1 MILTLLRLFW
11 EFFKTGLFSVGGGLA
26 TLPFIYDISDKT
38 GWFTH
43 AQIADMIAV
52 AESTPGPIGINMA
65 TYVGYTTAGIAGSL
79 CATLGIIV
87 PPITIIL
94 IIAKF
99 LQRFRESTLVDHAF
113 YGLRPASSALIA
125 AAGVSVVKI
134 ALLDLPAFA
143 ASHAAADLF
152 AQALFDDLADLVL
165 AGHEADVRHFGEYGL
180 ADLLAAHVDE
190 GREVRERDGL
200 AAVLAG
206 GHLGDDLRGD
216 VAGG

>member
-43 AQIADMIAV
+43 GQIADMIAV

-65 TYVGYTTAGIAGSL
+65 TYVGYTTAGVPGAL
-79 CATLGIIV
+79 CATLGIII

-94 IIAKF
+94 IIARF
-99 LQRFRESTLVDHAF
+99 LQRFRESALVDHAF
-113 YGLRPASSALIA
+113 YGLRPASAALIA

-134 ALLDLPAFA
+134 ALLDLSSFA
-143 ASHAAADLF
+143 QSHALTDLF
-152 AQALFDDLADLVL
+152 RW
-165 AGHEADVRHFGEYGL
+165 EAIV
-180 ADLLAAHVDE
+180 
-190 GREVRERDGL
+190 L
-200 AAVLAG
+200 AAVIWLLTNVVKKTKKLHPLVFIALSAVVGVVVRFAG
-206 GHLGDDLRGD
+206 
-216 VAGG
+216 A

>member
-11 EFFKTGLFSVGGGLA
+11 EYFKTGLFSVGGGLA

-65 TYVGYTTAGIAGSL
+65 TYVGYTTAGVPGAII
-79 CATLGIIV
+79 ATLGIII

-99 LQRFRESTLVDHAF
+99 LQRFRESTLVDQAF
-113 YGLRPASSALIA
+113 YGLRPASAALIA

-134 ALLDLPAFA
+134 ALLDLSAFA
-143 ASHAAADLF
+143 ESHALG
-152 AQALFDDLADLVL
+152 ALFQWKALALAVVIWLLTNVVKQTKKLHPLVFIAL
-165 AGHEADVRHFGEYGL
+165 SAAAGVIFRFGG
-180 ADLLAAHVDE
+180 A
-190 GREVRERDGL
+190 
-200 AAVLAG
+200 
-206 GHLGDDLRGD
+206 
-216 VAGG
+216 

>member
-43 AQIADMIAV
+43 GQIADMIAV

-65 TYVGYTTAGIAGSL
+65 TYVGFTTAGVAGAL
-79 CATLGIIV
+79 CATLGIIT

-99 LQRFRESTLVDHAF
+99 LQRFRESTLVDQAF
-113 YGLRPASSALIA
+113 YGLRPASAALIA

-134 ALLDLPAFA
+134 ALLDLGAFA
-143 ASHAAADLF
+143 ASHAVADLF
-152 AQALFDDLADLVL
+152 AWKAIVL
-165 AGHEADVRHFGEYGL
+165 AV
-180 ADLLAAHVDE
+180 V
-190 GREVRERDGL
+190 VW
-200 AAVLAG
+200 VLTNVVKPTKKLHPLFFIA
-206 GHLGDDLRGD
+206 LSA
-216 VAGG
+216 VAGILFRFGGA